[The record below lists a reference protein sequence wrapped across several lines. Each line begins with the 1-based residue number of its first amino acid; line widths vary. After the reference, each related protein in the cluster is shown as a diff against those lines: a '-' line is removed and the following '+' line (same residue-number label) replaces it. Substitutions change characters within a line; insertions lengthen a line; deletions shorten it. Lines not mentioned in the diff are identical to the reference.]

1 MKSIYCDRS
10 RFEVHISH
18 STESAFAPLHEL
30 SFLFH
35 LYYRSQRS
43 TVSTCVILVEG
54 TGQMRILLPV
64 MIVVVIANYVAQLIY
79 EDGIYEVL
87 MKLKGYPYL
96 DHSKDDCYDV
106 FIVRDIMSSP
116 PVTVREKER
125 AIHLVELLRKTS
137 FNGFPVV
144 DEHGRFKGL
153 VRRKQI
159 VALMECGIFE
169 RIAPGEVS
177 LRKSIFES
185 ISSVRSNSG
194 RNNQGL
200 MHYAYH
206 IKDDRYASVADIDED
221 EELITSATPEEN
233 TSKRSKWTVL
243 RSAVKMKLAI
253 NEKKRLLG
261 GDITMPAVDFSK
273 LDQSNFIRDD
283 DSDTGINGGGDD
295 VDSDEEEDEDL
306 AELSKVSYYKMKES
320 DRSIDQSM
328 MDSIFL
334 SKSVIEAPKGFAR
347 VGRDRK
353 INRVVISWLNPDYK
367 DDVVDLEAVMNRG
380 TYIVPEHFP
389 LSKAYSLFT
398 LVGLRWIVVVGGI
411 DGGTVVGLLTRESFL
426 ESYLK
431 QKTGVDARIFQ

>member
-1 MKSIYCDRS
+1 MLNAFAFFQLTYHNSIHPLMLLAKKIFSIYN
-10 RFEVHISH
+10 
-18 STESAFAPLHEL
+18 L
-30 SFLFH
+30 
-35 LYYRSQRS
+35 SQRS

-64 MIVVVIANYVAQLIY
+64 MVVVVIANYVAHLIHK
-79 EDGIYEVL
+79 DGIYEVL

-106 FIVRDIMSSP
+106 FLVRDIMSSP

-125 AIHLVELLRKTS
+125 ALHLVQLLRKTS
-137 FNGFPVV
+137 YNGFPVV

-169 RIAPGEVS
+169 KVGPGEDS

-185 ISSVRSNSG
+185 TSSVRSNSG
-194 RNNQGL
+194 GNNQGL

-206 IKDDRYASVADIDED
+206 IKDDRYEYIVEVGEEVGED
-221 EELITSATPEEN
+221 EEMTPIAPPQEVSEME
-233 TSKRSKWTVL
+233 KRSLGSKWNLV
-243 RSAVKMKLAI
+243 RSALKIKMVV
-253 NEKKRLLG
+253 NENKRLLG
-261 GDITMPAVDFSK
+261 GDIAMPVVDVSK
-273 LDQSNFIRDD
+273 IDSSNFIRDD
-283 DSDTGINGGGDD
+283 DSDAGIDGGGDD
-295 VDSDEEEDEDL
+295 IDSDDEDL
-306 AELSKVSYYKMKES
+306 SQISYYKTKKNDSSFDHTSMK
-320 DRSIDQSM
+320 
-328 MDSIFL
+328 DSLFL
-334 SKSVIEAPKGFAR
+334 PKSVMEAPKGFAR

-353 INRVVISWLNPDYK
+353 NNVVVISWLNPDYK
-367 DDVVDLEAVMNRG
+367 DDVIDLEAVMNRG

-398 LVGLRWIVVVGGI
+398 LLGLRWIVVVGGI
-411 DGGTVVGLLTRESFL
+411 DSGTVVGILTRESFL

-431 QKTGVDARIFQ
+431 LKTGVDPRAFQ